1 MSSDFLNN
9 LRELEHIAT
18 VPIICSQH
26 DSHVVAQQTHSK
38 YEQSM
43 KGKVILDL
51 TKDPDPYGLH
61 GIPLSTRLQY
71 MGWT

>member
-1 MSSDFLNN
+1 LSSSFLNN

-26 DSHVVAQQTHSK
+26 DAHVVAQQTDSK
-38 YEQSM
+38 YQLSM
-43 KGKVILDL
+43 KGKVVLDL
-51 TKDPDPYGLH
+51 TKDPDPYGYH

>member
-9 LRELEHIAT
+9 LRELEHITT
-18 VPIICSQH
+18 VPISPTQH
-26 DSHVVAQQTHSK
+26 DSHIVAQQTNSK

-61 GIPLSTRLQY
+61 GIPLSTRLQF